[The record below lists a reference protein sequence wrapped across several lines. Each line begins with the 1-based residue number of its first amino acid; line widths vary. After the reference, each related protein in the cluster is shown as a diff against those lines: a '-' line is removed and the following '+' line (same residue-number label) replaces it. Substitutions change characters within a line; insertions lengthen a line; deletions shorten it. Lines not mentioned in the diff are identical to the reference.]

1 MNKLFTKIVG
11 AALGLT
17 MAIGVGVAVASNSKE
32 ATPVQAAA
40 GSLTVTASDLG
51 YTNTT
56 YSNKSGVAVGDE
68 GFKFSTTDVCKQ
80 SGTSVKNFQLKKTS
94 GYLWNSD
101 CPSGYTITSIQ
112 LTNKSGGT
120 VTVKKGSSAKPSTT
134 VTAGSNNTYT
144 INDKYFGISGPSAAA
159 YFTLVI
165 NYSSGATK
173 LDAPSPTFN
182 DSTKKVT
189 WDVDAN
195 ASSYQVKVDSGSYAT
210 ATTPYD
216 VSGLTTGTSHT
227 VYVVAKGDGT
237 NYSDSDAGSVTFTPS
252 APRTVTGLEV
262 LDDEANELSDGDEV
276 PLTATGESISTDITC
291 GVSYSTGS
299 PDGAVNI
306 TSSPS
311 TNFSVVTE
319 DDETYT
325 LTFSAN
331 GDYDVTIAAIDD
343 SNYSITI
350 NYSVSGITAL
360 VWEKVTSVGA
370 LKSGSEII
378 IGNTDGS
385 YVMAPYTGSGNNCP
399 NVEATPNEDGNL
411 PQADIGEGFAIL
423 TLGGSSGSWTLTDQ
437 NDLIY
442 FGTSG
447 QNYLKAS
454 SSATDTWSISID
466 STSHE
471 ATITS
476 TASSRWIAQNTS
488 TKAFATY
495 ANSNQWEVA
504 IYMLPSNDPEIEVD
518 VTSGST
524 SLSVNGTATLT
535 ATLKNTTGTVAW
547 SLVENTP
554 TGTGNV
560 VQISTDGNSVTVTG
574 KKDGT
579 VKVRAALAGC
589 DNVDTLFTVTK
600 ALSSIAVT
608 TAPSTTTYTEGQSFS
623 TTGMVVTATYDDGST
638 STPSDYT
645 YSPNGALTP
654 SDTTITISYGGKSTT
669 QAITVNAKVVASIA
683 VKTLPTKNS
692 YHSGDS
698 FESAGLEITV
708 TYEGGSTADITSGF
722 TISPATYTFTDADET
737 AGSKTFT
744 VSYSG
749 KSTTFNVTVAAVTGP
764 IASGRYYIMNSD
776 KTYGLNAVAATSGS
790 PTALDLSSSDNE
802 MTAFDVTLKA
812 DNEYEISVTIS
823 ETKYYLVCN
832 TTATSSS
839 NTSIRV
845 TSSPASLKSLYWNL
859 EDPAGETE
867 GAYTVKENTTG
878 TTYRYLA
885 CYSTTDWRGY
895 LGASGDRD
903 IQFVAENSYAESIAD
918 SLMNDITCN
927 NGATAPSTSTWGS
940 ISTAYGNIP
949 AAMKY
954 EKALLTGG
962 TADEESE
969 DVIEQ
974 ALARYDYIVGKY
986 NKGQGITAYNDF
998 LGRNPSPIS
1007 NSRIILNSIVNNSG
1021 NTVAIIVIIS
1031 MISVTVIG
1039 GYFFLRKRKEQ

>member
-1 MNKLFTKIVG
+1 MNKLFTKIATLSVG
-11 AALGLT
+11 LA
-17 MAIGVGVAVASNSKE
+17 MAIGVGVAVASGEKAAEPVSA
-32 ATPVQAAA
+32 AT

-56 YSNKSGVAVGDE
+56 YSNKTGVAVGSE

-80 SGTSVKNFQLKKTS
+80 SGTNVKNFQLKRTS

-101 CPSGYTITSIQ
+101 CPTGYTITSIQ

-134 VTAGSNNTYT
+134 VTAGSNDTYT

-173 LDAPSPTFN
+173 LNTPSPSYN
-182 DSTKKVT
+182 DATKQVT
-189 WDVDAN
+189 WSAISN

-210 ATTPYD
+210 ATSPYS
-216 VSGLTTGTSHT
+216 VSGLSTGESHT

-237 NYSDSDAGSVTFTPS
+237 NYSDSDAGSVTFTPT

-276 PLTATGESISTDITC
+276 SLTATSDSVSTDITC
-291 GVSYSTGS
+291 GVTYSSGS

-311 TNFSVVTE
+311 TNFAVTTE

-331 GDYDVTIAAIDD
+331 GDYDVTIAAAAD
-343 SNYSITI
+343 SNYSITVTYTI
-350 NYSVSGITAL
+350 SGIQVEEYELYTGAITAGDYVIVDTGNEHCPGTTVASNRIENVAAPTITNNKITKPSASL
-360 VWEKVTSVGA
+360 VWHIAASSTYWTIQNSSTEKYLGATTTKNQGA
-370 LKSGSEII
+370 LLSEIDDHAKWSLTYSNSSWVI
-378 IGNTDGS
+378 ENLGRSNDSDTPANHYLRNNGS
-385 YVMAPYTGSGNNCP
+385 YGWAAY
-399 NVEATPNEDGNL
+399 
-411 PQADIGEGFAIL
+411 
-423 TLGGSSGSWTLTDQ
+423 
-437 NDLIY
+437 
-442 FGTSG
+442 
-447 QNYLKAS
+447 
-454 SSATDTWSISID
+454 SSAQGTGPSLY
-466 STSHE
+466 
-471 ATITS
+471 
-476 TASSRWIAQNTS
+476 
-488 TKAFATY
+488 KK
-495 ANSNQWEVA
+495 V
-504 IYMLPSNDPEIEVD
+504 SNDPYIEVA
-518 VTSGST
+518 VTTGST
-524 SLSVNGTATLT
+524 SLSVNGEATLT
-535 ATLKNTTGTVAW
+535 ATLKNTTGTVTW
-547 SLVENTP
+547 SLVDNTP

-560 VQISTDGNSVTVTG
+560 AQISADGNSVTVTG

-579 VKVRAALAGC
+579 VKVRAALTGC

-608 TAPSTTTYTEGQSFS
+608 TSPTKTTYTEGESFS
-623 TTGMVVTATYDDGST
+623 PTGMVVTATYDDGST

-645 YSPNGALTP
+645 YSPTGALTP

-669 QAITVNAKVVASIA
+669 QAITVNAKVVSSIA
-683 VKTLPTKNS
+683 VQTLPTKNS

-698 FESAGLEITV
+698 FESAGLVVRV

-722 TISPATYTFTDADET
+722 TISPDTYTFTDADET

-749 KSTTFNVTVAAVTGP
+749 KSTTFNVTVVGITGP
-764 IASGRYYIMNSD
+764 IASGRYYIMNST
-776 KTYGLNAVAATSGS
+776 KAYGLNAVAATGAS
-790 PTALDLSSSDNE
+790 PSALDLSSSDNN
-802 MTAFDVTLKA
+802 MTAFDFKLVA
-812 DNEYEISVTIS
+812 DNEYEVTVTIA
-823 ETKYYLVCN
+823 ETKYYLACT
-832 TTATSSS
+832 TTAASGS
-839 NTSIRV
+839 NSSIRV
-845 TSSPASLKSLYWNL
+845 NTTSTTSVWHLDS
-859 EDPAGETE
+859 EDVETE
-867 GAYTVKENTTG
+867 GAYHFYTVPGSVN
-878 TTYRYLA
+878 RYLS
-885 CYSTTDWRGY
+885 CYNEADWRGY
-895 LGASGDRD
+895 ASLSYGNPEV
-903 IQFVAENSYAESIAD
+903 QFVAENSYAESIAD
-918 SLMNDITCN
+918 SLMTDITCN
-927 NGATAPSTSTWGS
+927 NGATAPSTSVWGS

-998 LGRNPSPIS
+998 LGRNPSPIG
-1007 NSRIILNSIVNNSG
+1007 NSRIISNSIVNNSV
-1021 NTVAIIVIIS
+1021 NTVAIIVVIS
-1031 MISVTVIG
+1031 MISITAIG
-1039 GYFFLRKRKEQ
+1039 GYFYLRKKKED